1 MLYIF
6 KKEDCDCRFCL
17 YYERGKCTL
26 ETCCCLEDKLRTGS
40 PFVKPHDNGYWIFYP
55 IFSSETG

>member
-1 MLYIF
+1 MPYIF
-6 KKEDCDCRFCL
+6 KKEDCECRFCL

-40 PFVKPHDNGYWIFYP
+40 PFVKPHDNLNKKG
-55 IFSSETG
+55 EL

>member
-17 YYERGKCTL
+17 YYERGKCRL

-40 PFVKPHDNGYWIFYP
+40 PFVKPHDNLNKKG
-55 IFSSETG
+55 EL